1 MKLFKVSRPT
11 IYQWIGRGT
20 LRAMKIGRDYYVSE
34 DEVNRFYNEKYKR
47 NP

>member
-11 IYQWIGRGT
+11 IYTWINQGT

-34 DEVNRFYNEKYKR
+34 DEVNRYYNEKYKR
-47 NP
+47 DS